1 MEISKLQEILELV
14 KSREGDLNVVK
25 VKSGIITKFSFEIWT
40 DIFENIT
47 GKSLLLVL
55 KDENLYS

>member
-25 VKSGIITKFSFEIWT
+25 VKSGIITKFSFEI
-40 DIFENIT
+40 
-47 GKSLLLVL
+47 
-55 KDENLYS
+55 